1 MMPMPLAG
9 GPGGGAGGHGALYRR
24 ANITWQVE
32 KGVPPV
38 IKVDQD
44 EFVPDQPTPKQE
56 EEFRDWFSDL
66 AYPWR
71 AEFKSGEGAHVTV
84 RSVPR

>member
-1 MMPMPLAG
+1 MAG
-9 GPGGGAGGHGALYRR
+9 GPGGGGGGHGALYRR
-24 ANITWQVE
+24 PNVAWQAG

-44 EFVPDQPTPKQE
+44 EFVPEQPSPKQE
-56 EEFRDWFSDL
+56 DEFRDWFSEL

-71 AEFKSGEGAHVTV
+71 AEFKSSDGAQVTV
-84 RSVPR
+84 RTVPE